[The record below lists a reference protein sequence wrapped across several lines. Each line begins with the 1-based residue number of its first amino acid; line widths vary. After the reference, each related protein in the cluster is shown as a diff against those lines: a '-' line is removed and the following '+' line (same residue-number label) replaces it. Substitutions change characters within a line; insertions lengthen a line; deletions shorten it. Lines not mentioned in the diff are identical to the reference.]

1 MVPICSSSRF
11 FSFVR
16 DLCWLSDGHLTCEP
30 PAAPQVMAFYRMAES
45 MSPMRAWNLSAGRL
59 QISTVFM
66 WCLFSFWR
74 SWFLEDRHLR
84 ADSTAGVAGRWVR
97 SSKAPSHLALQA
109 DTVCRTC
116 CQQWPLWVAC
126 VILKLKNE
134 KQPGQQQYQDISR
147 LCPIQKA
154 SLDISLVSL
163 RKLWW

>member
-1 MVPICSSSRF
+1 MGIWHANHLQLLRWWLFTGWPNLCLLWGRGICPLEGSKF
-11 FSFVR
+11 
-16 DLCWLSDGHLTCEP
+16 P
-30 PAAPQVMAFYRMAES
+30 PF
-45 MSPMRAWNLSAGRL
+45 
-59 QISTVFM
+59 FM